1 MKSPIDPT
9 SSYVG
14 RFAPSPSGLLH
25 FGSLVTALASYLD
38 ARGRNGR
45 WLVRMEDIDAPRCVA
60 GADSEILRTLEAHG
74 LNWDGAVLYQSQHHE
89 RYQHKIDQLFEDN
102 RAYYCECTR
111 KQIKAMGGRYD
122 GRCRALALPPSK
134 ECAVRLVL
142 AQPLTGFKDGIM
154 GQVSPTTTT
163 PEDVVI
169 KRRDGLYSYNLV
181 VALDDAYQGVTH
193 IVRGS
198 DLLDVTPLHRLVYR
212 TLACSPIDYCH
223 IPVAAVAP
231 GRKLSKQNHA
241 KPIDNKMVMSNL
253 LRALD
258 FLGMGSVI
266 SLIQGDYDSHESLL
280 SAAVNEWDRKLVP
293 NTAEI
298 IVHRNESTY
307 YSEPL

>member
-1 MKSPIDPT
+1 MKSSIDSASP
-9 SSYVG
+9 YVG

-38 ARGRNGR
+38 ARRHNGR

-60 GADSEILRTLEAHG
+60 GADAEILRTLEAHG
-74 LNWDGAVLYQSQHHE
+74 LTWDEDVLYQSHHHQ
-89 RYQHKIDQLFEDN
+89 RYQHKIDQLLEDN
-102 RAYYCECTR
+102 LAYYCECTR

-122 GRCRALALPPSK
+122 GRCRARALPSSSNT
-134 ECAVRLVL
+134 AIRLIL
-142 AQPLTGFKDGIM
+142 DQPIHGFYDGIM
-154 GQVSPTTTT
+154 GQVSPTSTT

-181 VALDDAYQGVTH
+181 VALDDDYQGITH

-198 DLLDVTPLHRLVYR
+198 DLLDVTPLHRLVYGALNCA
-212 TLACSPIDYCH
+212 TVDYCH
-223 IPVAAVAP
+223 IPVAAVAS

-241 KPIDNKMVMSNL
+241 KPIDNRQVMVNV

-266 SLIQGDYDSHESLL
+266 SLVQGDYDSHEALL
-280 SAAVNEWDRKLVP
+280 CAAVNEWDRKLVP
-293 NTAEI
+293 NAAEI